1 MRIVNKFDFFVI
13 KYFKFF
19 TTKCLRF
26 CLQNSI
32 IKTQRKN
39 KKQKIISLE
48 DFGSEFWHGNRNF
61 HRLFNDVSEFALSF
75 DGYKYSV
82 ENKDFTPRL
91 IYKNTEALLE
101 GREIPETQFVPQ
113 LFFLQRGLGNGQY
126 EINDRTYKIFYELF
140 LKCLEISEDIEE
152 GYRQEEYYEKWKKKK
167 NNLQE
172 IINDTKN
179 ILESV
184 NWK

>member
-1 MRIVNKFDFFVI
+1 M
-13 KYFKFF
+13 
-19 TTKCLRF
+19 
-26 CLQNSI
+26 
-32 IKTQRKN
+32 
-39 KKQKIISLE
+39 ISLE
-48 DFGSEFWHGNRNF
+48 DFGSEFWYSSRNF
-61 HRLFNDVSEFALSF
+61 NRLFKDVSEFALSF
-75 DGYKYSV
+75 DGWKYSA

-91 IYKNTEALLE
+91 MRKNIEALEE

-113 LFFLQRGLGNGQY
+113 LFFLQRGLAKGQY
-126 EINDRTYKIFYELF
+126 EINAKNYKIFYELF
-140 LKCLEISEDIEE
+140 LKCLEISDDIEE

-172 IINDTKN
+172 IIKNVKN